1 MVTEIALIVVALAL
15 GVSSGL
21 LAHEWAHAAVLHY
34 FGIGYAVTVFPDRRG
49 HPLRWLARQPWA
61 VVHPQPSTDADGW
74 ALKGASLAPLLLAV
88 PPFALGLL
96 GYGPTGA
103 QPVPT
108 AFAIGWLACAIPSPQ
123 DFAVAFHADRA
134 LATRQPSEPRDAG
147 VVTPEP
153 ASD

>member
-1 MVTEIALIVVALAL
+1 MVTDIALIVAALAL

-21 LAHEWAHAAVLHY
+21 LAHEGTHAAVLHAC
-34 FGIGYAVTVFPDRRG
+34 GIGYTVTIVPDRGG

-61 VVHPQPSTDADGW
+61 VVHPQPSTDTPPV
-74 ALKGASLAPLLLAV
+74 ALKGASLAPFALAV
-88 PPFALGLL
+88 PPFAIALAGGGSALAH
-96 GYGPTGA
+96 PIT
-103 QPVPT
+103 T

-134 LATRQPSEPRDAG
+134 LEGGDRPARSDG
-147 VVTPEP
+147 VAVPAEP